1 MEKLK
6 ILLMNSPGISL
17 EEFDREHNRHKG
29 NTLMQPLALTSI
41 AGNVLKKV
49 DNVEV
54 KVLDMEFEIMKY
66 FYENEKSPL
75 STRELM
81 KKKNC

>member
-1 MEKLK
+1 
-6 ILLMNSPGISL
+6 MNSPGIYL
-17 EEFDREHNRHKG
+17 EEFDRDYNKNRGHI
-29 NTLMQPLALTSI
+29 LMPPLALTTI

-66 FYENEKSPL
+66 FCAHL
-75 STRELM
+75 
-81 KKKNC
+81 